1 MTDRYANVIYGL
13 RILTLFSST
22 LLLCAW
28 WHFFLRISGVI
39 SLQVDRLAF
48 FFFRYSAGYDLA
60 ARRKNATRESTA
72 TLKAWLNEH
81 KKNPYPTKGEKIML
95 AIITKMTLTQ
105 VSTWF
110 ANARRRLK
118 KENKMTW
125 EPKNKTDDDDDAVL
139 SDSEDNKEKD
149 DLAADNR
156 GDRVGEEA
164 RRGLDDTGKSF
175 FPSLFARYHTRCP
188 LESRKKKPWKK
199 IPVKF
204 HDNSQIYFSR
214 YKIKSL
220 RISPFP

>member
-1 MTDRYANVIYGL
+1 MTSIYKVRYYLCRYG
-13 RILTLFSST
+13 
-22 LLLCAW
+22 
-28 WHFFLRISGVI
+28 
-39 SLQVDRLAF
+39 
-48 FFFRYSAGYDLA
+48 AGYDLA

-139 SDSEDNKEKD
+139 TDSEDNKEKD
-149 DLAADNR
+149 DLASDTQ

-164 RRGLDDTGKSF
+164 RRGLEENGEWLFSSF
-175 FPSLFARYHTRCP
+175 LSHTTTKQRANQVDRSNVALFG
-188 LESRKKKPWKK
+188 
-199 IPVKF
+199 
-204 HDNSQIYFSR
+204 
-214 YKIKSL
+214 
-220 RISPFP
+220 